1 MEELMD
7 FIHELR
13 QGDRIRAAEKKGVAE
28 GVAIGEDKGVIK
40 TIRTFLENRSK
51 SRNLNIREIA
61 ADFGVDETLIRSLMP
76 A

>member
-13 QGDRIRAAEKKGVAE
+13 QGDRIRAAEKKGITE
-28 GVAIGEDKGVIK
+28 
-40 TIRTFLENRSK
+40 TIRTFLENRPK
-51 SRNLNIREIA
+51 NLNLNVGETA
-61 ADFGVDETLIRSLMP
+61 AIFGVDETLIRSLMP

>member
-13 QGDRIRAAEKKGVAE
+13 QQDRIRAAEKR
-28 GVAIGEDKGVIK
+28 GEAKGVIK

-51 SRNLNIREIA
+51 SRNLNTREIA
-61 ADFGVDETLIRSLMP
+61 AIFEVDETLIRSLMP